1 MCLISLRRPGVK
13 EAEESFSDE
22 PQDSSDEEMEWS
34 GNNSLFA
41 NLSIPQLDGAADEN
55 SGEL

>member
-1 MCLISLRRPGVK
+1 MSLLPPSRPGVK
-13 EAEESFSDE
+13 DAEESFSDE
-22 PQDSSDEEMEWS
+22 PQESSDEEMERR
-34 GNNSLFA
+34 GDNSLSA